1 MRIVLGKILQYS
13 DLDEFK
19 LTKVIML
26 VEIVLV
32 MVLLLVDLVLH
43 LELKAVLRRHCYRL
57 RREQRYALAEGNLL
71 IRVWVNVLKEL
82 FDTARLEV
90 SSGTILIEA

>member
-19 LTKVIML
+19 LTKVIRL

-43 LELKAVLRRHCYRL
+43 LELKAILRRHCDRL
-57 RREQRYALAEGNLL
+57 
-71 IRVWVNVLKEL
+71 
-82 FDTARLEV
+82 
-90 SSGTILIEA
+90 